1 MLRFTDAAAPS
12 LPLPTTVSGAAER
25 LVKIA
30 RDVMLQAPTNIDP
43 LPRRLIRQH
52 GHRLGVIAFAGR
64 RSRAK
69 RPF

>member
-1 MLRFTDAAAPS
+1 L
-12 LPLPTTVSGAAER
+12 L
-25 LVKIA
+25 KIA
-30 RDVMLQAPTNIDP
+30 RDVMLQAPTNIDA

-52 GHRLGVIAFAGR
+52 GHRLGVTAFAGR